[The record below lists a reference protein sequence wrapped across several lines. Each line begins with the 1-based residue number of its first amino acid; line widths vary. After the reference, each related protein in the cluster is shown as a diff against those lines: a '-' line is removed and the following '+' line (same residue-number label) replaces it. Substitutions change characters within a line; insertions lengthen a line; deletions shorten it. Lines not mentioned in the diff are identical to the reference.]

1 MNPVR
6 LFSLAS
12 AAAAFCVAAPAVNA
26 EPSVQLQPA
35 FSKVELERPVALIV
49 APDGSG
55 RQFLVEQ
62 TGKIKVLPDD
72 ESAAE
77 ATVFLDWTEKM
88 AVEKNF
94 EEGLLGLAFHPDFK
108 NNGRFYISFSR
119 QGPKRLVISEL
130 KAVDGKVDVDSEK
143 VLLEIQQPEWN
154 HNGGNIL
161 FGQDGKL
168 FVCVGDGGY
177 KNGIFM
183 LPQKL
188 TRWNGKVLRI
198 DVDGSTDGLPYGI
211 PEDNP
216 FVGVPNACPE
226 IWAYGLRN
234 PWGVS
239 IDAETGL
246 FWLADVGQDLW
257 EEIDIIEKGGNYGW
271 EYMEGTHEFGPRAAV
286 MEILGG
292 KKDPPR
298 GTQFIE
304 PVHEYSHAEGL
315 SITGGVVYR
324 GKLAPSLSGHYV
336 YGDWKFGTLWGL
348 EYDAEKGEKVA
359 NHQLYK
365 PTDNT
370 KEKFNPTGFYLD
382 RDGELMVLD
391 WDGEL
396 FRLVEKK

>member
-1 MNPVR
+1 M
-6 LFSLAS
+6 
-12 AAAAFCVAAPAVNA
+12 
-26 EPSVQLQPA
+26 
-35 FSKVELERPVALIV
+35 
-49 APDGSG
+49 
-55 RQFLVEQ
+55 
-62 TGKIKVLPDD
+62 
-72 ESAAE
+72 
-77 ATVFLDWTEKM
+77 
-88 AVEKNF
+88 
-94 EEGLLGLAFHPDFK
+94 
-108 NNGRFYISFSR
+108 
-119 QGPKRLVISEL
+119 
-130 KAVDGKVDVDSEK
+130 DSEK
-143 VLLEIQQPEWN
+143 VLLEVQQPEWN
-154 HNGGNIL
+154 HNSGNIL

-168 FVCVGDGGY
+168 FICVGDGGY

-198 DVDGSTDGLPYGI
+198 DVDSTTDGRPYGI
-211 PEDNP
+211 PADNP
-216 FVGVPNACPE
+216 FVANPNACPE

-234 PWGVS
+234 PWGAS
-239 IDAETGL
+239 IDPETGI

-271 EYMEGTHEFGPRAAV
+271 EFREGTHEFGPRAAV

-298 GTQFIE
+298 GTEFID

-324 GKLAPSLSGHYV
+324 GKQASSIAGHYI
-336 YGDWKFGTLWGL
+336 YGDWKFGTLWAL

-370 KEKFNPTGFYLD
+370 EEKFNPTGFYLD
-382 RDGELMVLD
+382 REGELVVLD

-396 FRLVEKK
+396 YRLVDQ

>member
-1 MNPVR
+1 MKSARVF
-6 LFSLAS
+6 FSISLVVGFAALSNLSALAD
-12 AAAAFCVAAPAVNA
+12 
-26 EPSVQLQPA
+26 PSVKLEPIYPDL
-35 FSKVELERPVALIV
+35 KLERPVALIV
-49 APDGSG
+49 ESG
-55 RQFLVEQ
+55 AEYLVEQ
-62 TGKIKVLPDD
+62 TGKIKVLP
-72 ESAAE
+72 SGNNGATE
-77 ATVFLDWTEKM
+77 AKVFLDWTEQM

-94 EEGLLGLAFHPDFK
+94 EEGLLGLAFHPDYAK
-108 NNGRFYISFSR
+108 NGRLFISFSR

-130 KAVDGKVDVDSEK
+130 KAVGGKVDMDSEK
-143 VLLEIQQPEWN
+143 VLIEVQQPEWN

-161 FGQDGKL
+161 FDKDGKL
-168 FVCVGDGGY
+168 FICVGDGGY

-198 DVDGSTDGLPYGI
+198 DVDSTTDGLPYGI
-211 PEDNP
+211 PADNP
-216 FVGVPNACPE
+216 FVDQPNACPE
-226 IWAYGLRN
+226 IWAYGIRN

-239 IDAETGL
+239 IDPETGL

-271 EYMEGTHEFGPRAAV
+271 EFREGTHEFAPRAAV
-286 MEILGG
+286 MDILGG

-298 GTQFIE
+298 GTQFVE

-324 GKLAPSLSGHYV
+324 GKAASSIAGHYI
-336 YGDWKFGTLWGL
+336 YGDWKFGTLWAL
-348 EYDAEKGEKVA
+348 EYDAKKGVKVA

-370 KEKFNPTGFYLD
+370 EEKFNPTGFYLD
-382 RDGELMVLD
+382 REGELVVLD
-391 WDGEL
+391 WDGQL
-396 FRLVEKK
+396 FRLVDQ